1 MKKNIIGRWVAGFAV
16 AIAIFASCTQE
27 MSEVRLD
34 PALGTTQSQTITSDS
49 ATVVGYVVA
58 QGDGFTEKGICY
70 ATTPNPTIDNN
81 KKEYTGAMN
90 TATFAVRLGGLAYA
104 TKYYARAYAIG
115 NNTVIYGPELTFT
128 TKPVVPMLT
137 TAAITDITGKTAK
150 GGGAVTVAGG
160 ADVTERGI
168 VWGTS
173 QNPTVSNSK
182 TSDGKGLGAFTSN
195 ITALRGNTK
204 YYVRAYAT
212 NSAGV
217 GYGPEVSF
225 TTPIDLPEAVTTKIE
240 EITKTSAKVLGEV
253 TLDGGAAVTARGIVI
268 GSSENPTLSD
278 QVITSGNGVGSFTIE
293 LTGLAKNTKYHVR
306 AYATNSLGT
315 AYGENKS
322 FTTLGDN
329 LTWYVPGDYVAA
341 SYPGSTLANWSPD
354 KSPMIKSTISDPD
367 NLEGY
372 VYMSAASNSFKITS
386 EASWGGTNYGDGG
399 AGKLS
404 ATGDNLSRGTGFYKI
419 KVNAATLDYSMV
431 ALNWGV
437 IGSAPTVGAEW
448 NTETPLAYSA
458 ANHVWRGVVNF
469 KVGEYKFRG
478 GDWAYNY
485 GLGDAAGTLKHDGAN
500 IPITEAGDYHIEL
513 DLSTPHAY
521 TYKQYSW
528 GLIGDAQGSWSTDKN
543 MTWDATKKVFTIT
556 VDLVVGAVKFRA
568 NDDWA
573 VNYGGALDALTPG
586 GDNIAIGT
594 AGNYTITFDPFGLKA
609 TVTKN

>member
-1 MKKNIIGRWVAGFAV
+1 M
-16 AIAIFASCTQE
+16 
-27 MSEVRLD
+27 
-34 PALGTTQSQTITSDS
+34 
-49 ATVVGYVVA
+49 
-58 QGDGFTEKGICY
+58 
-70 ATTPNPTIDNN
+70 
-81 KKEYTGAMN
+81 
-90 TATFAVRLGGLAYA
+90 
-104 TKYYARAYAIG
+104 
-115 NNTVIYGPELTFT
+115 
-128 TKPVVPMLT
+128 
-137 TAAITDITGKTAK
+137 
-150 GGGAVTVAGG
+150 
-160 ADVTERGI
+160 
-168 VWGTS
+168 
-173 QNPTVSNSK
+173 
-182 TSDGKGLGAFTSN
+182 
-195 ITALRGNTK
+195 
-204 YYVRAYAT
+204 
-212 NSAGV
+212 
-217 GYGPEVSF
+217 
-225 TTPIDLPEAVTTKIE
+225 
-240 EITKTSAKVLGEV
+240 
-253 TLDGGAAVTARGIVI
+253 
-268 GSSENPTLSD
+268 
-278 QVITSGNGVGSFTIE
+278 
-293 LTGLAKNTKYHVR
+293 
-306 AYATNSLGT
+306 
-315 AYGENKS
+315 
-322 FTTLGDN
+322 
-329 LTWYVPGDYVAA
+329 
-341 SYPGSTLANWSPD
+341 
-354 KSPMIKSTISDPD
+354 
-367 NLEGY
+367 
-372 VYMSAASNSFKITS
+372 
-386 EASWGGTNYGDGG
+386 
-399 AGKLS
+399 
-404 ATGDNLSRGTGFYKI
+404 
-419 KVNAATLDYSMV
+419 NAATLDYSMV